1 MQIEKDFSLGLHF
14 TFEPSK
20 NLPIY
25 NWLYYKEAFSP
36 YVVERFVSDEDKF
49 IYDPFCGIGTT
60 LLKSKELGKQ
70 SMGTDASSLAA
81 FTSSVKTRDYSEK
94 DIGELE
100 EWAKKLDLSNY
111 GGVDWKFELFSPS
124 KAFPKRNLHEIV
136 KIREAIERLDG
147 KARDLAL
154 LALIC
159 ILPMSSLIVKDGGV
173 LKLDNS
179 KRAGQAI
186 ELFKR
191 KIRHYVDDLRN
202 NRIEGPLPEVKIGS
216 ALNIEKQ
223 CDKII
228 TSPPYLNSIDYTK
241 VYGLEISLLN
251 LDKNSTMNDRGISMP
266 SFITKKTEAVL
277 TGRDYIDSF
286 AFIPVVG
293 NYFDFTIKVI
303 KEMHRKLN
311 PGGKAIYVVADA
323 VISTTYI
330 PVDEICG
337 RIAEEEGFKSRVIVG
352 LKRRTRINN
361 RIFDT
366 RESAVVMEK

>member
-1 MQIEKDFSLGLHF
+1 MQIEKDYSLGLHF

-36 YVVERFVSDEDKF
+36 YVVERFIEEKDRLV
-49 IYDPFCGIGTT
+49 YDPFCGVGTT
-60 LLKSKELGKQ
+60 LLRSKESGIK
-70 SMGTDASSLAA
+70 SMGTDASSLAVFA
-81 FTSSVKTRDYSEK
+81 SRVKTNDYSEEDAK
-94 DIGELE
+94 ALE
-100 EWAKKLDLSNY
+100 DWINGIDLGCY
-111 GGVDWKFELFSPS
+111 GCVDWRFELFSPS
-124 KAFPKRNLHEIV
+124 KAFPKRNLHEII
-136 KIREAIERLDG
+136 KIREAIDSLEG
-147 KARDLAL
+147 KAKDLAL
-154 LALIC
+154 LALVC

-173 LKLDNS
+173 LRIDNS
-179 KRAGQAI
+179 KRAGQAS

-191 KIRHYVDDLRN
+191 KIKHYVDDIRN
-202 NRIEGPLPEVKIGS
+202 NAIKGPLPEVNVGS
-216 ALNIEKQ
+216 ALSIDANP
-223 CDKII
+223 DKII

-251 LDKNSTMNDRGISMP
+251 LDEKAAVVDRGLSMP

-286 AFIPVVG
+286 AFIPIVG

-303 KEMHRKLN
+303 KEMHRKLR
-311 PGGKAIYVVADA
+311 PGGKVVYVVADA

-330 PVDEICG
+330 PVDEICA
-337 RIAEEEGFKSRVIVG
+337 RIAEEEGFESKVIIG
-352 LKRRTRINN
+352 LRRKTRING

>member
-20 NLPIY
+20 NLPVY

-49 IYDPFCGIGTT
+49 VYDPFCGIGTT
-60 LLKSKELGKQ
+60 LLKSKELGKE

-81 FTSSVKTRDYSEK
+81 FTSSVKTRDYSED
-94 DIGELE
+94 DIKELE
-100 EWAKKLDLSNY
+100 EWAKGLDLGNY
-111 GGVDWKFELFSPS
+111 GGVDWKFELFSPA
-124 KAFPKRNLHEIV
+124 KAFPKRNLHEIL
-136 KIREAIERLDG
+136 KIREAIEKLDG
-147 KARDLAL
+147 NARGLAL

-159 ILPMSSLIVKDGGV
+159 ILPMSSLIIKDGGV

-179 KRAGQAI
+179 KRAGQAV

-216 ALNIEKQ
+216 ALNIERQ

-251 LDKNSTMNDRGISMP
+251 LDKSATMNDRSISMP

-311 PGGKAIYVVADA
+311 PGGKAVYVVADA

-337 RIAEEEGFKSRVIVG
+337 KIAEEEGFESKVIVG
-352 LKRRTRINN
+352 LKRRTRING